1 MLEQEAHPSP
11 PDDRSLAREACTHP
25 AAFAELY
32 RRHADR
38 IFRYVMARVGN
49 TQDAQDITA
58 QVFLDA
64 LKSLPKYNARWTF
77 AAWITGIAHNK
88 VVDFYRKRRTVLP
101 LEHASSKPHPDLPPD
116 EIVFRRLR
124 LSQVRDGMQHLVPE
138 RAEVIALRI
147 FGELSTTETAQLMG
161 KSEAAVK
168 MLLYRAL
175 RDLRAYLGEDD

>member
-1 MLEQEAHPSP
+1 MQEQEANLSP
-11 PDDRSLAREACTHP
+11 PDDRTLAREAQTHP

-49 TQDAQDITA
+49 IQDAQDITA

-64 LKSLPKYNARWTF
+64 LKSLPNYNARWTF

-88 VVDFYRKRRTVLP
+88 VVDFYRKRRIVLP
-101 LEHASSKPHPDLPPD
+101 LEHAASKAHPDLPPD

-124 LSQVRDGMQHLVPE
+124 LSQVREGMTHLGAE

-147 FGELSTTETAQLMG
+147 FGGLSTAETAQIMN
-161 KSEAAVK
+161 KSDSAVK

-175 RDLRAYLGEDD
+175 RDLRAYLGED